1 MEEKQMNKYAGKV
14 RIGAIAILS
23 AAAFVIMAATAS
35 VTHAQPATSPPSLT
49 TISLPDSLGFP
60 GSPVGD
66 TATINLAVNNTGT
79 TGPLFIDSVTSSDPA
94 EFAVG
99 TSTCPSGGI
108 GLAPGH
114 SCTIAIGFR
123 PNDLGLRGATLK
135 LSDNTATSPQ
145 SVALSGT
152 GTITMTVSPDQYS
165 FANVNAGSRTIKEI
179 TVNNFQT
186 KPVSL
191 TESFGGSN
199 AHDFSVTGGTCT
211 STLAARSDCSL
222 LVTFAPTA
230 SGMESAFML
239 VTDIPDPLGPYTVSL
254 AAVVATP
261 EPPEPTP

>member
-1 MEEKQMNKYAGKV
+1 MNKHEGKV
-14 RIGAIAILS
+14 QIGAIAILS
-23 AAAFVIMAATAS
+23 AAAVVIMAATAN
-35 VTHAQPATSPPSLT
+35 VTHAQPATSAPSPA
-49 TISLPDSLGFP
+49 TISIPDSLGLP

-66 TATINLAVNNTGT
+66 MATINLAVNNTGT
-79 TGPLFIDSVTSSDPA
+79 SPLFIDSVTSSDPA

-114 SCTIAIGFR
+114 TCTIAIGFR
-123 PNDLGLRGATLK
+123 PNDVGLRGATLK

-152 GTITMTVSPDQYS
+152 GTITMTVLPDQYS
-165 FANVNAGSRTIKEI
+165 FANVNSGSLTITEI
-179 TVNNFQT
+179 TVINLQT

-199 AHDFSVTGGTCT
+199 ARDFSITGGTCT
-211 STLAARSDCSL
+211 ATLAAKSICSL

>member
-1 MEEKQMNKYAGKV
+1 MKRVSGKA
-14 RIGAIAILS
+14 RLGTIAILS
-23 AAAFVIMAATAS
+23 AAAFAIMAATAPTVS
-35 VTHAQPATSPPSLT
+35 HAQLAASAHPPTS
-49 TISLPDSLGFP
+49 ISVPDSLSFP
-60 GSPVGD
+60 GSPQGD
-66 TATINLAVNNTGT
+66 TATMKLVVNNTGKT
-79 TGPLFIDSVTSSDPA
+79 SPLFIGSVTSSDPA

-114 SCTIAIGFR
+114 TCTIAIGFR
-123 PNDLGLRGATLK
+123 PNDVGLRGATLK

-152 GTITMTVSPDQYS
+152 GTITMTVLPDQYS
-165 FANVNAGSRTIKEI
+165 FANVNSGSRTIKEI
-179 TVNNFQT
+179 TVNNLQT
-186 KPVSL
+186 KSVSL

-211 STLAARSDCSL
+211 ATLAAKSDCSL

>member
-1 MEEKQMNKYAGKV
+1 MNKYAGKV
-14 RIGAIAILS
+14 RTSALAILI
-23 AAAFVIMAATAS
+23 AAAVVVMAAAALT
-35 VTHAQPATSPPSLT
+35 VPT
-49 TISLPDSLGFP
+49 TISVPDSLDFP
-60 GSPVGD
+60 SSPVGD
-66 TATINLAVNNTGT
+66 TATRNLTVTNTGKT
-79 TGPLFIDSVTSSDPA
+79 NPLIIGSVTSSDPA

-239 VTDIPDPLGPYTVSL
+239 VTDMPDPLGPYTVSL
-254 AAVVATP
+254 SAVVATP